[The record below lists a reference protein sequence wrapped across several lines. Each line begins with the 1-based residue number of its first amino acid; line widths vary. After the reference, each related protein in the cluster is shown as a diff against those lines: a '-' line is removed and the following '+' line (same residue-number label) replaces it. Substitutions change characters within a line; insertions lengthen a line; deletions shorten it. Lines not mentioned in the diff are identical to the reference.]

1 MPKAVEDKV
10 IIYDM
15 SWVVVVAL
23 VFAVAFASCG
33 AGVPLFCRF
42 TGQSPY
48 SSIAQIKVGGGQ
60 GSGTLIAISD
70 DEALVLSC
78 RHVAESV
85 DAAAKFE
92 WLGVAGQITT
102 GRAIAVVPGQTFNN
116 DLSLFVTSIP
126 DGAKP
131 VLIAKF
137 DPENGPWRCVGWRGG
152 QMYEAVA
159 DVGEE
164 KDGLITF
171 NSPWIQGQSGGPC
184 FDKNN
189 CIVGVIVGSD
199 LKTYGVAADGKYL
212 QELIRAH
219 SN

>member
-1 MPKAVEDKV
+1 MKKYLLLPL
-10 IIYDM
+10 Y
-15 SWVVVVAL
+15 VVL
-23 VFAVAFASCG
+23 LSGC
-33 AGVPLFCRF
+33 AGVPLLCRF

-48 SSIAQIKVGGGQ
+48 TAVCQIRVSGGQ

-92 WLGVAGQITT
+92 WLGVTGQITA

-126 DGAKP
+126 DGVKP
-131 VLIAKF
+131 VRIAKF
-137 DPENGPWRCVGWRGG
+137 DPENGPWRCVGYRDG

-159 DVGEE
+159 DEAEE